1 MVLIVLGIACLAACG
16 VMFYKLM
23 PQEGK
28 PASKWTGTDTR
39 GTVAAM
45 VLLVLLIA
53 GIGMLLKGLFS

>member
-1 MVLIVLGIACLAACG
+1 MILILSGVVCLAVCG

-28 PASKWTGTDTR
+28 PPSKWTGTDTR